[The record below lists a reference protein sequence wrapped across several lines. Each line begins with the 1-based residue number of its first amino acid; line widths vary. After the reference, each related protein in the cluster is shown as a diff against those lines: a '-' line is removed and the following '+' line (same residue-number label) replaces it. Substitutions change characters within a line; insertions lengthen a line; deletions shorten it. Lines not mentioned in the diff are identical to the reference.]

1 MAGNTGIGKMHM
13 ELYTNNA
20 PLTQKAKFW
29 CNYVSSLKG
38 EHPPPTRS
46 SYQSWITRW
55 KKWEKSVGRT
65 HVPEKKRPWTV
76 ARWEEGGLHACCFFS
91 STK

>member
-29 CNYVSSLKG
+29 CNFVSSLKG
-38 EHPPPTRS
+38 DYEHIFCAFLATQS
-46 SYQSWITRW
+46 SG
-55 KKWEKSVGRT
+55 V
-65 HVPEKKRPWTV
+65 
-76 ARWEEGGLHACCFFS
+76 
-91 STK
+91 

>member
-1 MAGNTGIGKMHM
+1 MGKNQQSFFFSRSKMAGNTGIGKMHM

-38 EHPPPTRS
+38 EKALS
-46 SYQSWITRW
+46 
-55 KKWEKSVGRT
+55 
-65 HVPEKKRPWTV
+65 
-76 ARWEEGGLHACCFFS
+76 LHMERDANCKEL
-91 STK
+91 TLG

>member
-38 EHPPPTRS
+38 EISQRGE
-46 SYQSWITRW
+46 I
-55 KKWEKSVGRT
+55 
-65 HVPEKKRPWTV
+65 
-76 ARWEEGGLHACCFFS
+76 
-91 STK
+91 

>member
-38 EHPPPTRS
+38 EKALS
-46 SYQSWITRW
+46 
-55 KKWEKSVGRT
+55 
-65 HVPEKKRPWTV
+65 
-76 ARWEEGGLHACCFFS
+76 LHMERDANCKEL
-91 STK
+91 TLG

>member
-29 CNYVSSLKG
+29 CNFVSSLKG
-38 EHPPPTRS
+38 DYPNAHLLYT
-46 SYQSWITRW
+46 
-55 KKWEKSVGRT
+55 
-65 HVPEKKRPWTV
+65 
-76 ARWEEGGLHACCFFS
+76 FS
-91 STK
+91 QPQNPGV